1 MFLFTLGTSPHLI
14 RGHLANPDS
23 HTKVACSP
31 LISVMLKESISIARS
46 PISLVLPNRPL
57 VEVFGEVSL
66 RPQIAQCPMVP
77 SITGG

>member
-23 HTKVACSP
+23 HTRVACSP
-31 LISVMLKESISIARS
+31 LISVMLKESISIAPS
-46 PISLVLPNRPL
+46 PISLVLPNRLL